1 MTTKVVVIMTEIIV
15 SNKRLV
21 LDKPDL
27 FQLWRESCPS
37 MSSTCG
43 NSLAGE
49 FLSSSSTFSVS
60 CKISNMAVHLQVLSI
75 PFCHFALHHLQMVYF
90 SQTNNRSHTDEGS
103 SLSSSSS
110 PSFVIPR
117 KIVASLHL
125 QVEK

>member
-1 MTTKVVVIMTEIIV
+1 MTEIIV

-43 NSLAGE
+43 SSLAGK

-60 CKISNMAVHLQVLSI
+60 GEISKMTIHLQVLSI
-75 PFCHFALHHLQMVYF
+75 PFFPFC
-90 SQTNNRSHTDEGS
+90 
-103 SLSSSSS
+103 SSS
-110 PSFVIPR
+110 FANGLFFTN
-117 KIVASLHL
+117 K
-125 QVEK
+125 